1 MKKRYYLYITL
12 IIAASTFML
21 SSCQQNSAKEPLPT
35 TTSATNTAIPTA
47 SDAKTDSNY
56 LEKLKA
62 EGYSPEEMEAA
73 QTYVSRVLLQLN
85 EIETFGRI
93 YTKPGAIES
102 FDTDDTSRYSEL
114 LLKIDEEKAVYYLAK
129 LNRII
134 KSMED
139 AFNEYLFS
147 LQSDLDI
154 ETYFKDKEKYDKE
167 KNEKLSTLSSDGFI
181 TTRDI
186 ENTAL
191 EKLQNMNNPSKKQDP
206 TIPGIINPNQDL
218 LPDSVNPQ
226 PNIPTVE
233 VPKPIDPSKEINN
246 RPGPQF

>member
-1 MKKRYYLYITL
+1 
-12 IIAASTFML
+12 
-21 SSCQQNSAKEPLPT
+21 
-35 TTSATNTAIPTA
+35 
-47 SDAKTDSNY
+47 
-56 LEKLKA
+56 
-62 EGYSPEEMEAA
+62 
-73 QTYVSRVLLQLN
+73 
-85 EIETFGRI
+85 
-93 YTKPGAIES
+93 
-102 FDTDDTSRYSEL
+102 
-114 LLKIDEEKAVYYLAK
+114 
-129 LNRII
+129 
-134 KSMED
+134 MED

-233 VPKPIDPSKEINN
+233 VPKPIYPSKEINN